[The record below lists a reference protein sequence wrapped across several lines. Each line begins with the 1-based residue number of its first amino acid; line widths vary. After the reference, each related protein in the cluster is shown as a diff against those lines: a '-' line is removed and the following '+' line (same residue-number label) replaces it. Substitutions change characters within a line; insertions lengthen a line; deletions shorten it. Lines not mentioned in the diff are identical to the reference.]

1 MGLLHTEPGKQTA
14 TSHAIQQPSLLGL
27 PVLAPGSLHN
37 GDKVEA
43 VQRGIL
49 TRFVTITH
57 MGSGE
62 TTKC

>member
-1 MGLLHTEPGKQTA
+1 MGLRHTEPGEQTA
-14 TSHAIQQPSLLGL
+14 TGRAIQQPSLPGL

-43 VQRGIL
+43 VHLGIF

-57 MGSGE
+57 MGGGE
-62 TTKC
+62 Y